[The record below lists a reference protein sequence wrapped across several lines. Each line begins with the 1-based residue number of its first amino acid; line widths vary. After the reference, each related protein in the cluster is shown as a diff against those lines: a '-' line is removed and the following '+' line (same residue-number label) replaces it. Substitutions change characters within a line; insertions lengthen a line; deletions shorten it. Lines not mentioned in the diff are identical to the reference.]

1 MAKSKPQSKAAS
13 PGQTKA
19 LSPAADRLS
28 AKSAAQKKSADP
40 KKSLDS
46 ALTAKAS
53 SANAKAKAKAVE
65 QSQDKTSAKD
75 NGKATGK
82 TNGKVVGGA
91 RAQLEVPGS
100 VQSSLRIFQIY
111 YESWQRDLLD
121 PSFAALDNS
130 GLKSELEEFLVLER
144 LAKSDYVKGAKLWGA
159 LSWRFTERTG
169 MKSADWVAAIQ
180 ADRGKDVY
188 FCDPA
193 PVNEA
198 LFHNLWLQGE
208 IAHPHFLE
216 VCIAFFKATKLPLE
230 TLSAIAPGDQ
240 YATANYFVGTPR
252 FWELYLPWVTD
263 LFKVANKNMP
273 PKVRDLM
280 HVKAAEGP
288 HKGMSLMPFIL
299 ERLFPIFMK
308 TAGKDLSYKKIAL
321 PALDAQ
327 LNVHLRL
334 LREAKN
340 LAHSSKSAWL
350 GALWVNYRNLYFIQ
364 TNGKD
369 WCAKNLRRIT
379 PLEIKFN

>member
-13 PGQTKA
+13 QTKA

-28 AKSAAQKKSADP
+28 AKSAAQKKSTDP
-40 KKSLDS
+40 KKPLD
-46 ALTAKAS
+46 AAVTAKAS
-53 SANAKAKAKAVE
+53 SAQVKAVD
-65 QSQDKTSAKD
+65 QSQDKTG
-75 NGKATGK
+75 GKANEKANGK
-82 TNGKVVGGA
+82 TNGKVAGSGGP
-91 RAQLEVPGS
+91 QLEVPGS
-100 VQSSLRIFQIY
+100 VKSPLRIFQIY

-144 LAKSDYVKGAKLWGA
+144 LAKSEHVKGAKLWGA

-169 MKSADWVAAIQ
+169 MKSTDWVAAIQ

-198 LFHNLWLQGE
+198 LYHNLWLQGE

-230 TLSAIAPGDQ
+230 TLSAIVPGEQ

-252 FWELYLPWVTD
+252 FWELYLPWVTE

-273 PKVRDLM
+273 PKERDLM
-280 HVKAAEGP
+280 HAKAAEGP

-350 GALWVNYRNLYFIQ
+350 AALWVNYRNLYFIQ

-379 PLEIKFN
+379 PMDIKFS

>member
-13 PGQTKA
+13 QTKA

-28 AKSAAQKKSADP
+28 AKSAAQKKSTDP
-40 KKSLDS
+40 KNPLDS

-53 SANAKAKAKAVE
+53 SAQVKAVD
-65 QSQDKTSAKD
+65 QSQDKTG
-75 NGKATGK
+75 GKANEKANGK
-82 TNGKVVGGA
+82 TNGKVAGSGGP
-91 RAQLEVPGS
+91 QLEVPGS
-100 VQSSLRIFQIY
+100 VKSPLRIFQIY

-144 LAKSDYVKGAKLWGA
+144 LAKSEHVKGAKLWGA

-169 MKSADWVAAIQ
+169 MKSTDWVAAIQ

-198 LFHNLWLQGE
+198 LYHNLWLQGE

-230 TLSAIAPGDQ
+230 TLSAIVPGEQ

-252 FWELYLPWVTD
+252 FWELYLPWVTE

-273 PKVRDLM
+273 PKERDLM
-280 HVKAAEGP
+280 HAKAAEGS

-350 GALWVNYRNLYFIQ
+350 AALWVNYRNLYFIQ

-379 PLEIKFN
+379 PLDIKFS

>member
-1 MAKSKPQSKAAS
+1 MAKSKPQSKAVS

-19 LSPAADRLS
+19 RSPAADRLS
-28 AKSAAQKKSADP
+28 AKSAAQKKSTDP
-40 KKSLDS
+40 KKPLD
-46 ALTAKAS
+46 AAVTAKAS
-53 SANAKAKAKAVE
+53 SAQVKAVD
-65 QSQDKTSAKD
+65 QSQDKTG
-75 NGKATGK
+75 GKANEKANGK
-82 TNGKVVGGA
+82 TNGKVAGSGGP
-91 RAQLEVPGS
+91 QLEVPGS
-100 VQSSLRIFQIY
+100 VKSPLRIFQIY

-144 LAKSDYVKGAKLWGA
+144 LAKSEHVKGAKLWGA

-169 MKSADWVAAIQ
+169 MKSTDWVAAIQ

-198 LFHNLWLQGE
+198 LYHNLWLQGE

-230 TLSAIAPGDQ
+230 TLSAIVPGEQ

-252 FWELYLPWVTD
+252 FWELYLPWVTE

-273 PKVRDLM
+273 PKERDLM
-280 HVKAAEGP
+280 HAKAAEGP

-350 GALWVNYRNLYFIQ
+350 AALWVNYRNLYFIQ

-379 PLEIKFN
+379 PLDIKFN

>member
-13 PGQTKA
+13 QTKA

-28 AKSAAQKKSADP
+28 AKSAAQKKSTDP
-40 KKSLDS
+40 KKPLD
-46 ALTAKAS
+46 AAVTAKAS
-53 SANAKAKAKAVE
+53 SAQVKAVD
-65 QSQDKTSAKD
+65 QSQDKTG
-75 NGKATGK
+75 GKANEKANGK
-82 TNGKVVGGA
+82 TNSKVAGSGGL
-91 RAQLEVPGS
+91 QLEVPGS
-100 VQSSLRIFQIY
+100 VKSPLRIFQIY

-144 LAKSDYVKGAKLWGA
+144 LAKSEHVKGAKLWGA

-169 MKSADWVAAIQ
+169 MKSTDWVAAIQ

-198 LFHNLWLQGE
+198 LYHNLWLQGE

-230 TLSAIAPGDQ
+230 TLSAIVPGEQ

-252 FWELYLPWVTD
+252 FWELYLPWVTE

-273 PKVRDLM
+273 PKERDLM
-280 HVKAAEGP
+280 HAKAAEGP

-350 GALWVNYRNLYFIQ
+350 AALWVNYRNLYFIQ

-379 PLEIKFN
+379 PLDIKFS

>member
-13 PGQTKA
+13 QTKA

-28 AKSAAQKKSADP
+28 AKSAAQKKSTDP
-40 KKSLDS
+40 KKPLD
-46 ALTAKAS
+46 AAVTAKAS
-53 SANAKAKAKAVE
+53 SAQVKAVD
-65 QSQDKTSAKD
+65 QSQDKTG
-75 NGKATGK
+75 GKANEKANGK
-82 TNGKVVGGA
+82 TNSKVAGSGGP
-91 RAQLEVPGS
+91 QLEVPGS
-100 VQSSLRIFQIY
+100 VKSPLRIFQIY

-144 LAKSDYVKGAKLWGA
+144 LAKSEHVKGAKLWGA

-169 MKSADWVAAIQ
+169 MKSTDWVAAIQ

-230 TLSAIAPGDQ
+230 TLSAIVPGEQ

-252 FWELYLPWVTD
+252 FWELYLPWVTE

-273 PKVRDLM
+273 PKERDLM
-280 HVKAAEGP
+280 HAKAAEGP

-350 GALWVNYRNLYFIQ
+350 AALWVNYRNLYFIQ

-379 PLEIKFN
+379 PLDIKFS

>member
-13 PGQTKA
+13 QTKA

-28 AKSAAQKKSADP
+28 AKSAAQKKSTDP
-40 KKSLDS
+40 KNPLDA
-46 ALTAKAS
+46 ALTAKAR
-53 SANAKAKAKAVE
+53 SAQVKAVD
-65 QSQDKTSAKD
+65 QSQDKTG
-75 NGKATGK
+75 GKANEKANGK
-82 TNGKVVGGA
+82 TNGKVAGSGGP
-91 RAQLEVPGS
+91 QLEVPGS
-100 VQSSLRIFQIY
+100 VKSPLRIFQIY

-144 LAKSDYVKGAKLWGA
+144 LAKSEHVKGAKLWGA

-169 MKSADWVAAIQ
+169 MKSTDWVAAIQ

-198 LFHNLWLQGE
+198 LYHNLWLQGE

-230 TLSAIAPGDQ
+230 TLSAIVPGEQ

-252 FWELYLPWVTD
+252 FWELYLPWVTE

-273 PKVRDLM
+273 PKERDLM
-280 HVKAAEGP
+280 HAKAAEGP

-350 GALWVNYRNLYFIQ
+350 AALWVNYRNLYFIQ

-379 PLEIKFN
+379 PLDIKFS

>member
-13 PGQTKA
+13 QTKA

-28 AKSAAQKKSADP
+28 AKSAAQKKSTDP
-40 KKSLDS
+40 KNPLDS

-53 SANAKAKAKAVE
+53 SAQVKAVD
-65 QSQDKTSAKD
+65 QSQDKTG
-75 NGKATGK
+75 GKTNEKTNGK
-82 TNGKVVGGA
+82 TNGKVTGSGGP
-91 RAQLEVPGS
+91 QLEVPGS
-100 VQSSLRIFQIY
+100 VKSPLRIFQIY

-144 LAKSDYVKGAKLWGA
+144 LAKSEHVKGAKLWGA

-169 MKSADWVAAIQ
+169 MKSTDWVAAIQ

-198 LFHNLWLQGE
+198 LYHNLWLQGE

-230 TLSAIAPGDQ
+230 TLSAIVPGEQ

-252 FWELYLPWVTD
+252 FWELYLPWVTE

-273 PKVRDLM
+273 PKERDLM
-280 HVKAAEGP
+280 HAKAAEGP

-340 LAHSSKSAWL
+340 LAHNSKSAWL
-350 GALWVNYRNLYFIQ
+350 AALWVNYRNLYFIQ

-379 PLEIKFN
+379 PLDIKFN